1 MTNKGFCV
9 IIIIEN
15 EREVK
20 AMNKDVKRIREIDE
34 QIRALFAEKD
44 KILDKYTREEINK
57 LHDKVWADVKPH
69 YSF

>member
-1 MTNKGFCV
+1 M
-9 IIIIEN
+9 IIVN

-20 AMNKDVKRIREIDE
+20 AMNKDIKRIREIDE
-34 QIRALFAEKD
+34 QIRVLFTEKD

-57 LHDKVWADVKPH
+57 LHDKVWADGKPH

>member
-1 MTNKGFCV
+1 MTNEGFCG
-9 IIIIEN
+9 IINTES

-44 KILDKYTREEINK
+44 NILDKYTREEINK
-57 LHDKVWADVKPH
+57 LHDKVWADGKPH

>member
-1 MTNKGFCV
+1 MTNEGFCG
-9 IIIIEN
+9 IINTES

-57 LHDKVWADVKPH
+57 LHDKVWADGKPH

>member
-1 MTNKGFCV
+1 MTKYLFCV

-34 QIRALFAEKD
+34 QIRLLFEEKE
-44 KILDKYTREEINK
+44 KIVDKYSREDQNK
-57 LHDKVWADVKPH
+57 LHDKVWADGKPH